1 MFHLKFPWFAG
12 CLKIWL
18 SLSHVTTSLQRAG
31 CQSHLWSCGDL
42 RSPSKQCRDPAFQAS
57 GGSALHSLQWGAC
70 SMTAAHLHGDRHCF
84 PCLRVCSQKYSIF
97 CLKSSGSTLLHEDR
111 TQNSVTLCQSICSP
125 STRKWNQSCGVGAV
139 TVLDFCL
146 AGEYLL

>member
-31 CQSHLWSCGDL
+31 CQNHLWSCGDL

-97 CLKSSGSTLLHEDR
+97 CLKSSGSTHSYTRTEPKIQSPCASPFAALLPESGTR
-111 TQNSVTLCQSICSP
+111 AVVWELWLCWISV
-125 STRKWNQSCGVGAV
+125 
-139 TVLDFCL
+139 
-146 AGEYLL
+146 